1 MKLIKRPNNMN
12 NLSVKPFDGTPL
24 INMREHWTNWAEHD
38 RYAIPG
44 RTGWVA

>member
-1 MKLIKRPNNMN
+1 MKGIKRPNKIN
-12 NLSVKPFDGTPL
+12 NPSAKPFDGAFL
-24 INMREHWTNWAEHD
+24 IKMREHWTKRAEHD